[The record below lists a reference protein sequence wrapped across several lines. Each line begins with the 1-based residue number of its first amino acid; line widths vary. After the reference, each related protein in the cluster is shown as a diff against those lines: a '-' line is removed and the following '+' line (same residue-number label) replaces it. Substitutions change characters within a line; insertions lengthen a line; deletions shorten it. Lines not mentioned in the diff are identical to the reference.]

1 MILQL
6 LNQYVYKLEY
16 IILGTIKDTSIKI
29 SIDDTF
35 YDIRQKINNP
45 DLVKIH
51 KEDLKEYNF
60 DMKYGR
66 NNVLKNIIHS
76 MYKNSYNCDIF
87 LGIGGNDKKVH
98 KYRTNNDRQVIVV
111 DKVIALRFG
120 QRDEKQFRSASQLD
134 IVEIVP
140 SEVFFMFSN
149 KGECINIQP
158 SEKISS
164 SNFVSNV
171 STFKTEIRYI

>member
-1 MILQL
+1 
-6 LNQYVYKLEY
+6 
-16 IILGTIKDTSIKI
+16 
-29 SIDDTF
+29 
-35 YDIRQKINNP
+35 
-45 DLVKIH
+45 
-51 KEDLKEYNF
+51 
-60 DMKYGR
+60 
-66 NNVLKNIIHS
+66 

-87 LGIGGNDKKVH
+87 LGIGENDKKAH
-98 KYRTNNDRQVIVV
+98 KYRTSNNRQVIVV

>member
-16 IILGTIKDTSIKI
+16 IVLGTIKDTPIKM

-51 KEDLKEYNF
+51 KEDLKEYDF

-66 NNVLKNIIHS
+66 NNVLKDIIHS

-87 LGIGGNDKKVH
+87 LGIGGNDKKAH
-98 KYRTNNDRQVIVV
+98 KYRTNNNRQVIVV

-134 IVEIVP
+134 IVEIVI

-149 KGECINIQP
+149 KGECIKIQP
-158 SEKISS
+158 LEKISS
-164 SNFVSNV
+164 SNFVEKQKRA
-171 STFKTEIRYI
+171 T